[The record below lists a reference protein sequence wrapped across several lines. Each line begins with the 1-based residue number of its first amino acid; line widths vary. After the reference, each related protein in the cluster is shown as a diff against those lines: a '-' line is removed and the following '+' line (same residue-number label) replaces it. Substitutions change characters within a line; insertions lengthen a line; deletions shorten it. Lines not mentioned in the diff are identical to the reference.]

1 MIYTATVQLDIYGII
16 GLNIKNRR
24 IELGMTQTE
33 LAMMCNMPRT
43 SLSKFE
49 AAVNKI
55 PIDTLELICTNLN
68 CKISE
73 MFDYALHICQRD

>member
-1 MIYTATVQLDIYGII
+1 
-16 GLNIKNRR
+16 
-24 IELGMTQTE
+24 
-33 LAMMCNMPRT
+33 MMCNMPRT

-73 MFDYALHICQRD
+73 MFDYDKAGI

>member
-1 MIYTATVQLDIYGII
+1 MTYTATVQLDIYGII
-16 GLNIKNRR
+16 GLNIKKRR

-33 LAMMCNMPRT
+33 LAMICNMPRT

-55 PIDTLELICTNLN
+55 PIDTLELICEKLN
-68 CKISE
+68 CSLASIVTP
-73 MFDYALHICQRD
+73 